1 MANERNSSTIE
12 VQVCYVLPDA
22 VFLQDVTLPAASSL
36 QDAILASGVLQHYPE
51 IELAVARV
59 GIFGKLKSLDSSL
72 HHGDRVEIYRPLQAE
87 PMESRRRR
95 AAHKTGRKD

>member
-1 MANERNSSTIE
+1 MANDLSASTIQ
-12 VQVCYVLPDA
+12 VQVCYALADKVYLR
-22 VFLQDVTLPAASSL
+22 DVTLPAASTI
-36 QDAILASGVLQHYPE
+36 QNAIISSGVLQQYPE

-59 GIFGKLKSLDSSL
+59 GIFGKLKALDSL
-72 HHGDRVEIYRPLQAE
+72 LQHGDRVEIYRPLQAE

>member
-1 MANERNSSTIE
+1 MANDLSASTIH
-12 VQVCYVLPDA
+12 VLVCYALADTVY
-22 VFLQDVTLPAASSL
+22 LQDVTIPAASAI

-51 IELAVARV
+51 IELATARV
-59 GIFGKLKSLDSSL
+59 GIFGKLKALDSL
-72 HHGDRVEIYRPLQAE
+72 LQQGDRVEIYRPLQAE